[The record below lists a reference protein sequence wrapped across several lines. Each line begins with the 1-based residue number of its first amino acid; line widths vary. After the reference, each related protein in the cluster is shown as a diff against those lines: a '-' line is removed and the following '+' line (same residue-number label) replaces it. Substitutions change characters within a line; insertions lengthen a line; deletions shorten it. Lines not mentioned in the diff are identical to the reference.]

1 MERNK
6 ILYDIKDISD
16 ILQIS
21 IPTAYKVVK
30 CLNDELS
37 KKKIRME
44 TIITLLEQKY
54 ILNIL

>member
-37 KKKIRME
+37 KKK
-44 TIITLLEQKY
+44 
-54 ILNIL
+54 N